1 MIGIEAVLKVI
12 DALDDC
18 GISYLLV
25 GSFSSNAYGIPRLTQ
40 DADFVIELGEKSIG
54 ELARRIAPSI
64 RIDPQMSFETV
75 TMSRRYVADVV
86 GTPFKIEFFLLNDNP
101 HNQERFRRR
110 QRVRALGREVWM
122 PTAEDVIVTKL
133 HWALLANRSKDRD
146 DVHDVIAVQ
155 RDRIDWDYVHR
166 WCDQHGTRA
175 LLDEIRRSIPPI

>member
-1 MIGIEAVLKVI
+1 MTSTEAVLKVI
-12 DALDDC
+12 DALEDC
-18 GISYLLV
+18 GFPNMLV
-25 GSFSSNAYGIPRLTQ
+25 GSNSSNAYGIPRSTQ
-40 DADFVIELGEKSIG
+40 DADFVIELGEKSIL
-54 ELARRIAPSI
+54 ELARWLAPSI
-64 RIDPQMSFETV
+64 RIDPQVSFETV

-86 GTPFKIEFFLLNDNP
+86 GTPFKIEFFLLNDDP
-101 HNQERFRRR
+101 YDQERFLRRR
-110 QRVRALGREVWM
+110 RVSSLGREVWM

-175 LLDEIRRSIPPI
+175 MLDEIRRSIPPI